1 MDAKRSYDFINKG
14 KFAGDY
20 SRQEKALDGLNAADG
35 LNSLSYTIW
44 TYCPDSLH
52 KWGDGWNVEDLS
64 LWSEDDVPQQL
75 QRTDVADNVYNM
87 RSVFSS
93 KPSLLNQKP
102 AQALISANGVSRASS
117 STNVNA
123 KEDGN
128 LAEILTEIFIFL
140 VLFARGDFV
149 ARSSLAR
156 IAKVLASSLPCSG
169 STSFPR

>member
-75 QRTDVADNVYNM
+75 QRTDVARQCVQHAF
-87 RSVFSS
+87 RVLLEAVAS
-93 KPSLLNQKP
+93 KPKT
-102 AQALISANGVSRASS
+102 GASS
-117 STNVNA
+117 YLS
-123 KEDGN
+123 EW
-128 LAEILTEIFIFL
+128 
-140 VLFARGDFV
+140 
-149 ARSSLAR
+149 
-156 IAKVLASSLPCSG
+156 
-169 STSFPR
+169 SFSEHRPLRT